1 MNLFTHGSL
10 LSRFFYLVGDII
22 TLHFLWILCS
32 LPIITIGASTTAL
45 YYSCMKRIRTK
56 EGYPLKNFFSSFKIN
71 FKQSTLIWIGL
82 MIIGFVF
89 FTDFRI
95 AMALENTLGRLMLV
109 TCSCFLIPYLLI
121 CLYIFPVQANTIYDN
136 LKNAF
141 FMAIRHFPLTLL
153 LIAIDATFIL
163 LFFSFV
169 PFIGLAL
176 CCGVG
181 LLGYLNANLFV
192 FIFRKYVP
200 DELEHDLEISG
211 ERF

>member
-1 MNLFTHGSL
+1 
-10 LSRFFYLVGDII
+10 
-22 TLHFLWILCS
+22 
-32 LPIITIGASTTAL
+32 
-45 YYSCMKRIRTK
+45 
-56 EGYPLKNFFSSFKIN
+56 
-71 FKQSTLIWIGL
+71 

-121 CLYIFPVQANTIYDN
+121 CLYIFPVQAKFKNTIYDN

-141 FMAIRHFPLTLL
+141 FMAEQERMLSYHDFLWIQLRHFPLTLL
-153 LIAIDATFIL
+153 LIAIDDTFIL

>member
-1 MNLFTHGSL
+1 
-10 LSRFFYLVGDII
+10 
-22 TLHFLWILCS
+22 
-32 LPIITIGASTTAL
+32 
-45 YYSCMKRIRTK
+45 
-56 EGYPLKNFFSSFKIN
+56 
-71 FKQSTLIWIGL
+71 
-82 MIIGFVF
+82 
-89 FTDFRI
+89 
-95 AMALENTLGRLMLV
+95 MALENTLGRLMLV

-121 CLYIFPVQANTIYDN
+121 CLYIFPVQAKFKNTIYNN
-136 LKNAF
+136 LKMLF
-141 FMAIRHFPLTLL
+141 YGIRHFPLTLL

>member
-1 MNLFTHGSL
+1 MNLEERMKMYKESVQVK
-10 LSRFFYLVGDII
+10 SKEEKIQE
-22 TLHFLWILCS
+22 
-32 LPIITIGASTTAL
+32 TICKS
-45 YYSCMKRIRTK
+45 
-56 EGYPLKNFFSSFKIN
+56 
-71 FKQSTLIWIGL
+71 
-82 MIIGFVF
+82 
-89 FTDFRI
+89 
-95 AMALENTLGRLMLV
+95 
-109 TCSCFLIPYLLI
+109 
-121 CLYIFPVQANTIYDN
+121 
-136 LKNAF
+136 KNAF

>member
-1 MNLFTHGSL
+1 MNLFTHDSL

-89 FTDFRI
+89 FY
-95 AMALENTLGRLMLV
+95 RLSNCHG
-109 TCSCFLIPYLLI
+109 T
-121 CLYIFPVQANTIYDN
+121 
-136 LKNAF
+136 
-141 FMAIRHFPLTLL
+141 
-153 LIAIDATFIL
+153 
-163 LFFSFV
+163 
-169 PFIGLAL
+169 
-176 CCGVG
+176 
-181 LLGYLNANLFV
+181 
-192 FIFRKYVP
+192 
-200 DELEHDLEISG
+200 
-211 ERF
+211 

>member
-1 MNLFTHGSL
+1 
-10 LSRFFYLVGDII
+10 
-22 TLHFLWILCS
+22 
-32 LPIITIGASTTAL
+32 
-45 YYSCMKRIRTK
+45 
-56 EGYPLKNFFSSFKIN
+56 
-71 FKQSTLIWIGL
+71 
-82 MIIGFVF
+82 
-89 FTDFRI
+89 
-95 AMALENTLGRLMLV
+95 
-109 TCSCFLIPYLLI
+109 
-121 CLYIFPVQANTIYDN
+121 
-136 LKNAF
+136 
-141 FMAIRHFPLTLL
+141 MAIRHFPLTLL
-153 LIAIDATFIL
+153 LIAIDDTFIL